1 MQSAKFKVQSEDT
14 EAEYSALCT
23 LHNEIPAQ
31 MKPTLINIVT
41 DHTACGFFRGLLGY
55 LGNRGFEITLVSSP
69 SDVLEQVASGEGVSA
84 HAISMEREI
93 SPWRDFVSLW
103 KIYRLLK
110 KEKPAIVNAGTPK
123 AALLGMMAAWLSG
136 VPVRVFQQRGLRLE
150 TCKGLKYVILTMAEK
165 ITCRC
170 ATRIICNSESI
181 RQKMLAWK
189 LAPSEKLTL
198 LCSGSSKGI
207 DCTRYSIHH
216 DTIREALA
224 LRDKY
229 AIPPDAPV
237 IGTVGR
243 IVKDKG
249 IAELVQTFKKISAI
263 YPNARLI
270 LVGSQEKGNPVE
282 KEVLQWLEQST
293 HVILTGHRDHVVP
306 YYHLFDV
313 FVFPSYREGFPNV
326 VLEAAAM
333 GIPTVGFHATGVVDA
348 IADGE
353 TGTIV
358 PMKDFHAMAKAVL
371 QYLNDPCLRFR
382 HGLNGRRRVVRDFQP
397 PMLWEAYCQE
407 YCELLR
413 QKKISE
419 PELEVKPEPPAL
431 ITPEEDMKEFAKWYA
446 VRETVLRKA
455 DLAKVSRELDVDET
469 EVRELCELC

>member
-1 MQSAKFKVQSEDT
+1 
-14 EAEYSALCT
+14 
-23 LHNEIPAQ
+23 

-41 DHTACGFFRGLLGY
+41 DSLSTEFLRGIAGDLAG
-55 LGNRGFEITLVSSP
+55 RGFNLLICSSP
-69 SDVLEQVASGEGVSA
+69 GRLLDEASESEACRSIAVP
-84 HAISMEREI
+84 MKREI
-93 SPWRDFVSLW
+93 SVFKDLRSLW
-103 KIYRLLK
+103 KLFRMMKNIQ
-110 KEKPAIVNAGTPK
+110 PAIVNASTPK
-123 AALLGMMAAWLSG
+123 AALLGMVAAWLSG

-150 TCKGLKYVILTMAEK
+150 TCKGLKYMILRMAEQT
-165 ITCRC
+165 TCRC

-189 LAPSEKLTL
+189 LAPSEKLTV

-249 IAELVQTFKKISAI
+249 IAELVETFKKISAI

-282 KEVLQWLEQST
+282 KEVLQWLEQSP

-382 HGLNGRRRVVRDFQP
+382 HCLHGRRRGVRDFQP

-431 ITPEEDMKEFAKWYA
+431 ITPEEDMKEFAKGYA